1 MAQQV
6 KPEPQS
12 AADYDERTTAAVKS
26 VLVEMG
32 QILGSFK
39 GKFAVVGGAVPWL
52 LLENEDMAHVGTL
65 DIDIALDAAA
75 LKGGNEYKAL
85 IESLM
90 EHGYAQRTEFKK
102 FQLVRQVDP
111 KDGGPPIDVIV
122 DFLMP
127 RDVKLTKNKPALID
141 NFAVQRADGADLALR
156 FYQMVA
162 IDGSMPAGGRN
173 RVEIAI
179 ASIPALLAM
188 KGYAIQ
194 NRHKQKDGYDIYYCT
209 AITQADRGRS
219 PPIASRC
226 LRCQRPNK
234 AMPTSRGSSTR
245 KMPTARLPCETLS
258 RKPTSSKAA
267 PPINGKR
274 TLSDRCRPC
283 PSTPLSF
290 PTIRRGNAT
299 MRMKQTNGCASVGN
313 YNCFLTCATD

>member
-1 MAQQV
+1 MAQQI

-12 AADYDERTTAAVKS
+12 AADYDDRTTAAVKS

-39 GKFAVVGGAVPWL
+39 GKFAVIGGAVPWL

-75 LKGGNEYKAL
+75 LRDNDEYKTL
-85 IESLM
+85 IESLI
-90 EHGYAQRTEFKK
+90 ENGYAQRTELKK

-127 RDVKLTKNKPALID
+127 RDVKLTKHKPALID

-162 IDGSMPAGGRN
+162 IDGSMPAGGKN

-194 NRHKQKDGYDIYYCT
+194 NRHKQKDAYDIYYCIRNYPGGPEEL
-209 AITQADRGRS
+209 AKDCKPLLG
-219 PPIASRC
+219 
-226 LRCQRPNK
+226 
-234 AMPTSRGSSTR
+234 
-245 KMPTARLPCETLS
+245 LPEA
-258 RKPTSSKAA
+258 KQ
-267 PPINGKR
+267 GF
-274 TLSDRCRPC
+274 
-283 PSTPLSF
+283 SF
-290 PTIRRGNAT
+290 FAG
-299 MRMKQTNGCASVGN
+299 
-313 YNCFLTCATD
+313 

>member
-1 MAQQV
+1 MAKEV

-12 AADYDERTTAAVKS
+12 AADYEERTTAAVKS
-26 VLVEMG
+26 VLIEMG

-39 GKFAVVGGAVPWL
+39 GKFAIIGGAVPWL

-75 LKGGNEYKAL
+75 LKDDAEYKAL

-90 EHGYAQRTEFKK
+90 ENGYDQRTELKK

-111 KDGGPPIDVIV
+111 NDGGPPIDVIV

-127 RDVKLTKNKPALID
+127 RHVELTKNKPALIE
-141 NFAVQRADGADLALR
+141 NFAVQRADGADLALQ

-162 IDGSMPAGGRN
+162 IDGSMPAGGKN

-194 NRHKQKDGYDIYYCT
+194 NRHKQKDAYDIYYC
-209 AITQADRGRS
+209 IRNYPGGPQALAADCKPLLELAEGKQGYAH
-219 PPIASRC
+219 IAG
-226 LRCQRPNK
+226 K
-234 AMPTSRGSSTR
+234 FDKEDAYGPTSVR
-245 KMPTARLPCETLS
+245 KFVEETHLLGD
-258 RKPTSSKAA
+258 RTPDQWQQDAFGQVQAWLKAL
-267 PPINGKR
+267 G
-274 TLSDRCRPC
+274 L
-283 PSTPLSF
+283 
-290 PTIRRGNAT
+290 
-299 MRMKQTNGCASVGN
+299 V
-313 YNCFLTCATD
+313 

>member
-1 MAQQV
+1 MAQQQM

-65 DIDIALDAAA
+65 DIDIALNAAA
-75 LKGGNEYKAL
+75 LKDEDEYKDL
-85 IESLM
+85 IEGLM
-90 EHGYAQRTEFKK
+90 ENGYSQRTEHKK
-102 FQLVRQVDP
+102 FQLVRKVNP
-111 KDGGPPIDVIV
+111 KDGGPAIDVIV

-127 RDVKLTKNKPALID
+127 RDVQLTRNKPALID
-141 NFAVQRADGADLALR
+141 NFAVQRADGADLALQ

-162 IDGSMPAGGRN
+162 IDGAMPAGGKN

-194 NRHKQKDGYDIYYCT
+194 NRHKQKDSYDIYYCIRNYPGG
-209 AITQADRGRS
+209 AEALAKDCKPLLAQPEAKQGYAY
-219 PPIASRC
+219 IAG
-226 LRCQRPNK
+226 K
-234 AMPTSRGSSTR
+234 FDKEDGYGPTSVRKFVEETR
-245 KMPTARLPCETLS
+245 LLGDRTADQWQTDAFGQAQAWL
-258 RKPTSSKAA
+258 KALDL
-267 PPINGKR
+267 
-274 TLSDRCRPC
+274 T
-283 PSTPLSF
+283 
-290 PTIRRGNAT
+290 NA
-299 MRMKQTNGCASVGN
+299 S
-313 YNCFLTCATD
+313 

>member
-1 MAQQV
+1 M

-12 AADYDERTTAAVKS
+12 AADYDERTTTAVKS

-65 DIDIALDAAA
+65 DIDIVLDAAA
-75 LKGGNEYKAL
+75 LKDDEEYKAL

-90 EHGYAQRTEFKK
+90 ENGYAQRTELKK
-102 FQLVRQVDP
+102 FQLVRQVNP
-111 KDGGPPIDVIV
+111 KDGGPPIDIIV

-141 NFAVQRADGADLALR
+141 NFAVQRADGAELALR

-162 IDGSMPAGGRN
+162 IDGSMPAGGKN

-194 NRHKQKDGYDIYYCT
+194 NRHKQKDAYDICYCIRNYPGGPQT
-209 AITQADRGRS
+209 LANDCKPLLELPEAKQGYAYIAGKFDKEGGYGPTSVRNFVEETDLLEGRS
-219 PPIASRC
+219 AD
-226 LRCQRPNK
+226 QW
-234 AMPTSRGSSTR
+234 
-245 KMPTARLPCETLS
+245 
-258 RKPTSSKAA
+258 
-267 PPINGKR
+267 
-274 TLSDRCRPC
+274 
-283 PSTPLSF
+283 
-290 PTIRRGNAT
+290 
-299 MRMKQTNGCASVGN
+299 QTDAFGQVQA
-313 YNCFLTCATD
+313 

>member
-75 LKGGNEYKAL
+75 LKGDNEYKAL

-111 KDGGPPIDVIV
+111 KDGGPPINVIV

-194 NRHKQKDGYDIYYCT
+194 NRHKQKDAYDIYYCIRNYPGGPR
-209 AITQADRGRS
+209 ALAADCKPLLALPEAKQGYAY
-219 PPIASRC
+219 IAG
-226 LRCQRPNK
+226 K
-234 AMPTSRGSSTR
+234 FDKEDAYGPTSVRNFVEETDLLKGR
-245 KMPTARLPCETLS
+245 TADQWQTDAFGQVQAWLKTL
-258 RKPTSSKAA
+258 
-267 PPINGKR
+267 G
-274 TLSDRCRPC
+274 L
-283 PSTPLSF
+283 
-290 PTIRRGNAT
+290 
-299 MRMKQTNGCASVGN
+299 
-313 YNCFLTCATD
+313 

>member
-6 KPEPQS
+6 KSEPQS

-39 GKFAVVGGAVPWL
+39 GKFTVVGGAVPWL
-52 LLENEDMAHVGTL
+52 LLVNEDMAHVGTL

-75 LKGGNEYKAL
+75 LRVDDEYKAL

-90 EHGYAQRTEFKK
+90 ENGYAQRTELKK
-102 FQLVRQVDP
+102 FQLVRQVNP

-127 RDVKLTKNKPALID
+127 RDVELTRNKPALID

-162 IDGSMPAGGRN
+162 IDGSMPAGGKN

-188 KGYAIQ
+188 KGHAIQ
-194 NRHKQKDGYDIYYCT
+194 NRHKQKDAYDTYYC
-209 AITQADRGRS
+209 IRNYPGGPQALANDCKPLLELPEAKQGYAYIAGKFDREDGYG
-219 PPIASRC
+219 
-226 LRCQRPNK
+226 
-234 AMPTSRGSSTR
+234 PTSVRNFVEETDLLEGR
-245 KMPTARLPCETLS
+245 TA
-258 RKPTSSKAA
+258 
-267 PPINGKR
+267 
-274 TLSDRCRPC
+274 DQW
-283 PSTPLSF
+283 
-290 PTIRRGNAT
+290 
-299 MRMKQTNGCASVGN
+299 QTDAFGQVQAWLQALGLV
-313 YNCFLTCATD
+313 